1 MQTAL
6 IIFSVILAVAA
17 AAGALMLSKK
27 ISKGASDEA
36 IAELRSE
43 AEALE
48 GQMITLLSDI
58 NQQASKGQIQTLVV
72 QTERFISALKEQ
84 QQKLHDA
91 EARLTKAQQD
101 VISRELSQQEIKT
114 VRQEDERQLVEVM
127 SNYQDFSSQS
137 VALEHK
143 LAQTLRSLDAMI
155 AENPLNADQ
164 RALFQELTNA
174 LTNASAQLRD
184 VIVDYQAVYERLD
197 ALRRS
202 TPSSSTCSLARS
214 QSQRSDPRF

>member
-197 ALRRS
+197 ALRTQYADLEKEYTKLVDLQLGS
-202 TPSSSTCSLARS
+202 
-214 QSQRSDPRF
+214 